1 MCAHIH
7 SSRHTTPRHIL
18 TPALTTLMAPAE
30 ADPLP
35 DNTSTLPPELLAEE
49 DAPPVMVRLPATPL
63 FVLPT
68 DSTMAPPGPARGCPV
83 ATMTGP
89 VAPVLVVPLL
99 NSRAPEAPAVPA
111 LALTTRT
118 KALVVA
124 VEAPDAS
131 TTEPPV
137 TLLAPVAAPANK
149 VSGPPLDAP
158 LPANI
163 CKQHDSPHHRQ
174 ESTMSLDDNDIESC
188 AGEKLTSRCMDRGTM
203 QHKLQ
208 NMSSS
213 AHI

>member
-1 MCAHIH
+1 
-7 SSRHTTPRHIL
+7 
-18 TPALTTLMAPAE
+18 
-30 ADPLP
+30 
-35 DNTSTLPPELLAEE
+35 
-49 DAPPVMVRLPATPL
+49 
-63 FVLPT
+63 
-68 DSTMAPPGPARGCPV
+68 
-83 ATMTGP
+83 
-89 VAPVLVVPLL
+89 
-99 NSRAPEAPAVPA
+99 